1 MKINPTMP
9 GAEAFL
15 VNKSQKEAELQSPE
29 FKKALDKAIS
39 NKDDQKLKDACKQF
53 ESLFLY
59 QMLQKMRDTVPTG
72 GFIGDS
78 QGEKIFRSL
87 LDEEMT
93 KEMSNA
99 GGLGLAEM
107 LYQQMKPAAPK
118 AKIDT
123 EV

>member
-15 VNKSQKEAELQSPE
+15 VNKNQKEAELQSPE

-107 LYQQMKPAAPK
+107 LYQQMKPVTPK
-118 AKIDT
+118 TKIDT